1 MDFPDV
7 PHPPVE
13 LKLPLRDL
21 EAPSPTNLDQV
32 SISEVEGEI
41 LPATA
46 QDLGNIDPPGHP
58 SIESSDHQEQ
68 RNGAYEN
75 SPGAPMTEDPI
86 SERSDEDGT
95 SALPHELPFGLA
107 EVRHVVALEQYYRKR
122 SLSQQYALENLTR
135 TCGIYGRLIPCLDNA
150 HQAIADCYQNGNS
163 TGFAKIYQTCEEL
176 VEVCRNQT
184 MEPTIGDPEDN
195 VDQSYAQ
202 PVSWLERL
210 PQICQDVVVSLLSSL
225 RTDDSFLADRLSS
238 LSFSELVKVSSR
250 SDPSRRPQSIFQGLP
265 QRSSTGFS
273 QSPLRQENDLI
284 SDKLRNFHQGDPF
297 FVLFHGVFGTASTQG
312 VKEQRLKIQIWST
325 ACARV
330 ITEARPGSD
339 EFTIST
345 LDAFFDSNVW
355 SLKPQ
360 LETYI
365 AKMLQKGAFLVD
377 PVLKEPINAKEPL
390 EIRNANAVIATSNF
404 FDQALKDLLGIL
416 LSSSSVNM
424 LPDGLHTFICRTL
437 GKIHN
442 IEVRTRARHFIVS
455 KWFISSILARALTN
469 PQVSALLRGTIP
481 LSLHVLELRYDDVP
495 SYKSHSSE

>member
-1 MDFPDV
+1 MEFLDSND
-7 PHPPVE
+7 PPVE
-13 LKLPLRDL
+13 TKLPLRDL
-21 EAPSPTNLDQV
+21 EAPSRTNLDQV
-32 SISEVEGEI
+32 AISELEREI

-46 QDLGNIDPPGHP
+46 EDQGKIDTPGRP
-58 SIESSDHQEQ
+58 SVESSDHREQ
-68 RNGAYEN
+68 RYGAYEN
-75 SPGAPMTEDPI
+75 PPGAPMTEDPI
-86 SERSDEDGT
+86 WERSDED
-95 SALPHELPFGLA
+95 SMKALPDELPFGLA

-150 HQAIADCYQNGNS
+150 HQAIADCYQNGDS
-163 TGFAKIYQTCEEL
+163 TGFAKIYQTCEKL
-176 VEVCRNQT
+176 VEACRNQT

-195 VDQSYAQ
+195 IDRSDAL

-210 PQICQDVVVSLLSSL
+210 PQACQDVVVNLLSSL
-225 RTDDSFLADRLSS
+225 RTDDNFLADRLSS

-250 SDPSRRPQSIFQGLP
+250 SDPSRRPQSIFQGLH
-265 QRSSTGFS
+265 QRSSTGFT
-273 QSPLRQENDLI
+273 QSPRRQENDPI
-284 SDKLRNFHQGDPF
+284 SDKLRNLHQGDPF
-297 FVLFHGVFGTASTQG
+297 FVLFHGVFGTACTQG
-312 VKEQRLKIQIWST
+312 AKEQRLKIQIWST

-330 ITEARPGSD
+330 ISEARPGSD

-377 PVLKEPINAKEPL
+377 PVLKEPVNAKEPL
-390 EIRNANAVIATSNF
+390 EILNANAVIATSNF
-404 FDQALKDLLGIL
+404 FDQALKDLLAIL

-424 LPDGLHTFICRTL
+424 LPDGLHNFICRTL

-469 PQVSALLRGTIP
+469 PQVSALLRGTRN
-481 LSLHVLELRYDDVP
+481 LSLHVPELRYDDVP
-495 SYKSHSSE
+495 SYKRPSSE

>member
-1 MDFPDV
+1 MDFPDA
-7 PHPPVE
+7 PDPSIE
-13 LKLPLRDL
+13 IKLPLRDL
-21 EAPSPTNLDQV
+21 EAPARTNLDQAA
-32 SISEVEGEI
+32 ISEVEGEI

-46 QDLGNIDPPGHP
+46 QDLGNIDPPGRP
-58 SIESSDHQEQ
+58 SVESSDHQEQ
-68 RNGAYEN
+68 RYGVYEN
-75 SPGAPMTEDPI
+75 PPGAPITEDPI

-95 SALPHELPFGLA
+95 KALPHELSFGLA

-122 SLSQQYALENLTR
+122 SLSQKYALENFTR

-150 HQAIADCYQNGNS
+150 HQAIADCYQNGDS
-163 TGFAKIYQTCEEL
+163 TGFAKIYQTCEKL
-176 VEVCRNQT
+176 VEACRNQT

-195 VDQSYAQ
+195 IDQSYAL

-210 PQICQDVVVSLLSSL
+210 PEVCQDVVVRLLSSL
-225 RTDDSFLADRLSS
+225 RTDDNFLADRLSS

-250 SDPSRRPQSIFQGLP
+250 SDPSRRPQSIFQGL
-265 QRSSTGFS
+265 
-273 QSPLRQENDLI
+273 RQENDLI

-297 FVLFHGVFGTASTQG
+297 FVLFHGVSGTVCAQG
-312 VKEQRLKIQIWST
+312 AKEQRLKIQIWST

-345 LDAFFDSNVW
+345 LDAFFDSKVW

-377 PVLKEPINAKEPL
+377 PILKEPTNTKEPL

-442 IEVRTRARHFIVS
+442 IEVRTRARNFIVS

-469 PQVSALLRGTIP
+469 PQVSAYYG
-481 LSLHVLELRYDDVP
+481 
-495 SYKSHSSE
+495 KS